1 MRVST
6 WGQCKRSPQ
15 ISRQVLIPQTTHQ
28 SSNDIH
34 FENDKISS
42 RKRFERG
49 AIKLAATQRN
59 LQVVTTLYCINTR
72 VHSAWHIIN
81 KGSENERAMI
91 LLTKELLWNDK
102 RDSLRYMLLVLRK
115 GLGMIEC

>member
-1 MRVST
+1 M
-6 WGQCKRSPQ
+6 
-15 ISRQVLIPQTTHQ
+15 
-28 SSNDIH
+28 
-34 FENDKISS
+34 
-42 RKRFERG
+42 
-49 AIKLAATQRN
+49 
-59 LQVVTTLYCINTR
+59 
-72 VHSAWHIIN
+72 HSAWHIIN